1 MKKRYFIMK
10 MKKIFRYPLSTV
22 YLIVGLIIA
31 FLMLF
36 DGLTIYNQVTN
47 DTKENQKMQY
57 LETTEVM
64 IDNLDNVEMDFNV
77 LKSKEKVNINMVSE
91 GYVDGVEGNVR
102 LDVVIQE
109 KVKPRIAMEQ
119 GRMPSAE
126 EIEEGKPVLAIR
138 SNLQEYIV
146 HKDGKDYINLSGAE
160 YEVVGIIRNM
170 DSNAHIMVYGE
181 CLDSKMAQ
189 HILEMNSFDLVM
201 NSEFE
206 NTYDA
211 YKEIKENLI
220 RKSPAVEIAAYK
232 RDNNV
237 DALSYAMNNTEASVV
252 FFIYLFSLANCVI
265 ISEFWIEQRRVEVAI
280 KKAFGFS
287 NLKIVVDIFKEM
299 LINCVFAGTACYI
312 VQLVISKIVGY
323 ASGYVIKADIKEI
336 LLMGVF
342 TIITTIIIIL
352 FPVWQIIRIAPAQA
366 ITSGRR

>member
-1 MKKRYFIMK
+1 MKI
-10 MKKIFRYPLSTV
+10 KKVFRYPLSTV

-36 DGLTIYNQVTN
+36 DGLTIYKQVTK
-47 DTKENQKMQY
+47 DTKENRKMQY

-64 IDNLDNVEMDFNV
+64 IDNLDNAKMDFNM
-77 LKSKEKVNINMVSE
+77 LKSKQKVNINIVSE

-102 LDVVIQE
+102 IDVVMQE
-109 KVKPRIAMEQ
+109 KVKPRLAMEQ
-119 GRMPSAE
+119 GRMPNAD

-138 SNLQEYIV
+138 SNLQEYV
-146 HKDGKDYINLSGAE
+146 VDKDGKEYINLSGAE
-160 YEVVGIIRNM
+160 YEVVGIIRNK
-170 DSNAHIMVYGE
+170 DSNANIMVYGE
-181 CLDSKMAQ
+181 CLDSKMVK
-189 HILEMNSFDLVM
+189 HILEMNSFKLVM
-201 NSEFE
+201 NSESE
-206 NTYDA
+206 NTYEA

-220 RKSPAVEIAAYK
+220 RKSPAIEIAAYQ

-252 FFIYLFSLANCVI
+252 LFIYLFSIANCVI

-287 NLKIVVDIFKEM
+287 NFKLVKDIFREM
-299 LINCVFAGTACYI
+299 LINCVLAGTACYF
-312 VQLVISKIVGY
+312 VQLGISKIIGY

-336 LLMGVF
+336 LLMVVF
-342 TIITTIIIIL
+342 TIVTTVIIIL

-366 ITSGRR
+366 IKSGRS